1 MNQCEVRCIDGI
13 FKGIPDEEG
22 IAAHPLGI
30 KSCDGNEK
38 YGANQ
43 EGVIG
48 AGVIPDEFEQ
58 DSPGYGDRG
67 TDEEQIA
74 EYIEWQRQ
82 KFFREIKFVY
92 KRSPDYKIEFINGAA
107 SNLTPRGEII
117 CDFHF
122 ESKDRPMEQIG
133 ELTQEGFAKL
143 DQLQENLNFTRDV
156 KFGIIMNVSFAEDLI
171 EMLKVKIEQGKEVIA
186 SREKKESADESV
198 P

>member
-1 MNQCEVRCIDGI
+1 MVQAV
-13 FKGIPDEEG
+13 
-22 IAAHPLGI
+22 
-30 KSCDGNEK
+30 
-38 YGANQ
+38 
-43 EGVIG
+43 
-48 AGVIPDEFEQ
+48 AGGE
-58 DSPGYGDRG
+58 R
-67 TDEEQIA
+67 T
-74 EYIEWQRQ
+74 
-82 KFFREIKFVY
+82 EIKFVY

-143 DQLQENLNFTRDV
+143 DPLPDNLNFTRDV

-186 SREKKESADESV
+186 SREKKEIADEQV